1 MTTKS
6 LAIFFIVVLTLVNAE
21 KGYPERLSD
30 SDTQLTVQQYGR
42 HPGEVF
48 DFNVLLGGNIEK
60 PPFTLGL
67 FVEGNGVYD
76 ELQCPMMSEEEVK
89 QLRVKNKHDVFAS
102 VLPKE
107 SYAVLCK
114 KSEPGSMI
122 VIKDGQCKRRTYNK
136 KDPRLAPSEEVVTGL
151 ACSRAAREIERT
163 IPGSHIKLKED
174 ADDLISRVV
183 RVVGSIFFTL
193 AGWRD
198 AIGQCLS
205 EEEKSQN
212 EKPTISPFG

>member
-1 MTTKS
+1 MTTKI
-6 LAIFFIVVLTLVNAE
+6 LAIFVIVVLTLVNAE

-30 SDTQLTVQQYGR
+30 SDTQLTVQQFGR

-48 DFNVLLGGNIEK
+48 DFNILLGGNIEK
-60 PPFTLGL
+60 PPFILGL

-76 ELQCPMMSEEEVK
+76 ELQCPMTSEEEVK
-89 QLRVKNKHDVFAS
+89 QLKVKNRHDVFAS

-122 VIKDGQCKRRTYNK
+122 VIKDGQCKRRTYSK
-136 KDPRLAPSEEVVTGL
+136 EDPRLAPSEEVVTGL

-163 IPGSHIKLKED
+163 IPGSHIKLKENSNG
-174 ADDLISRVV
+174 LIGGVV
-183 RVVGSIFFTL
+183 WVVESIFFTL
-193 AGWRD
+193 AGWCS
-198 AIGQCLS
+198 AIGRWLS
-205 EEEKSQN
+205 HEEKSQN